1 MSLLSSLTFVAVVV
15 IYACP
20 CHIVNSCIFV
30 LLNEI
35 QLRRTYISRK
45 THVSV
50 RASVKLD
57 YCLPSRELSQRMP
70 RAPRRNQIFSDCRL
84 LLSVLPFIHSFIHS
98 FLLSFLRFSVAARH
112 RPTFVHWLQVISYTP
127 AGSAGM
133 MNYQVWWCT
142 GMMNDWVDGDR
153 DNWRLYSLEL
163 LIKSPC

>member
-1 MSLLSSLTFVAVVV
+1 MKSSCVV
-15 IYACP
+15 
-20 CHIVNSCIFV
+20 H
-30 LLNEI
+30 
-35 QLRRTYISRK
+35 ISRK

-84 LLSVLPFIHSFIHS
+84 LPSVLPFIHSFIHSFFYSFILLFIHSFIHS

-133 MNYQVWWCT
+133 MNDQVWWTTRYDGVQVWWTTEWTVIATTGGCT
-142 GMMNDWVDGDR
+142 
-153 DNWRLYSLEL
+153 L
-163 LIKSPC
+163 